1 MKQMM
6 LFKES
11 LTSTQTGKTVSH
23 KDAVLGHLKERST
36 ITPMEALTVYGIFRL
51 APRIH
56 ELRRDGHKI
65 QTILREDSVGKRY
78 AQYKLL

>member
-11 LTSTQTGKTVSH
+11 LTSTPRRVGH
-23 KDAVLGHLKERST
+23 KEVVLTHLKERST

-51 APRIH
+51 APRVH
-56 ELRRDGHKI
+56 ELRRDGHRI
-65 QTILREDSVGKRY
+65 QTIMREDLVGKRY
-78 AQYKLL
+78 AQYRLL